1 MRQMNQNNI
10 VTFFPK
16 AVYCED
22 NVYRNGLSELESSI
36 RALSENTKRNSV
48 LNVDSSHRAI
58 KTIHT
63 KPEFFSFAKEIKKRI
78 TKFLVV
84 YGYDPLM
91 TRDVEIS
98 NMWFNI
104 SNQGDFLFPHT
115 HPGSLLSGAFYVK
128 STTENKILFYEHYK
142 NTYME
147 PSKITDLSMT
157 TKDFDCIP
165 GRLLLFHSELE
176 HGTPIQ
182 RDPGEKI
189 VISFNTRVKQ

>member
-1 MRQMNQNNI
+1 MKNQNNI

-22 NVYRNGLSELESSI
+22 NVYSNLSELETSI
-36 RALSENTKRNSV
+36 KNLSKDTVRNSV
-48 LNVDSSHRAI
+48 LNVDSSHRTI
-58 KTIHT
+58 KTIHNR
-63 KPEFFSFAKEIKKRI
+63 PEFYPLCKQLKVRI
-78 TKFLVV
+78 NKFLVL
-84 YGYDPLM
+84 YGYHALM

-147 PSKITDLSMT
+147 PDKITELSET

-176 HGTPIQ
+176 HATPLQ

-189 VISFNTRVKQ
+189 VISFNTRVRTK